1 MGKNSASIALPQ
13 ELERRLAAIAS
24 AGGIRPQDIAL
35 QAIEEFVSDMEDARI
50 AEERLEA
57 LRVDSSGTVSL
68 EELMA
73 RHGVAD

>member
-1 MGKNSASIALPQ
+1 MGKRSASIALPR
-13 ELERRLAAIAS
+13 ELERRLLALADV
-24 AGGIRPQDIAL
+24 GGTHPQDIAL

-50 AEERLEA
+50 AEARLEVRRTEPTA
-57 LRVDSSGTVSL
+57 TVSL